1 METEHR
7 GSRPGA
13 GYRLGA
19 LSILIAG
26 LLLALA
32 ACGPGSSSAPASGSI
47 APASSSAAREAAPP
61 SAASAAATSPAAAA
75 APAYKLRTAY
85 TTAGATMASIWLA
98 AEQGG
103 FAEQGIDAEVVF
115 IGAGQAILGAL
126 SSQEAPIVMAGA
138 NQVIEANLQGGEY
151 TILGATMP
159 FLTNSIYV
167 HPSVERPDD
176 LRGKS
181 IGVSNFGAISHVAA
195 KVALEYWGLEE
206 GRDVT
211 IVRSGG
217 TPETLAAMQSGAIAG
232 GSFSPPQTFQARD
245 LGFRE
250 LLDVGSTHYDF
261 GSAALVSTRRYVA
274 DNPDLVERYLKGVM
288 RGVQVFKTNRD
299 VAVESIMRNTR
310 TDNRQLAEETWEFYR
325 DKMTEDLTMSPRAI
339 ENNLR
344 MVAEQ
349 RPDALSARPEQFLDN
364 SFAERIRASGY
375 LEQLRRGQ

>member
-1 METEHR
+1 MASYQAR
-7 GSRPGA
+7 RPA
-13 GYRLGA
+13 PPRRAPLA
-19 LSILIAG
+19 VLTTG

-32 ACGPGSSSAPASGSI
+32 ACGPA
-47 APASSSAAREAAPP
+47 ASSGPAGGNAPVGAATP
-61 SAASAAATSPAAAA
+61 AASASTAAPAPDAPPAAAV
-75 APAYKLRTAY
+75 PPTRLRTAY
-85 TTAGATMASIWLA
+85 TTAGATMASVWLA
-98 AEQGG
+98 AEQGA

-159 FLTNSIYV
+159 YLTNSIYV
-167 HPSVERPDD
+167 HPSIERPDD

-245 LGFRE
+245 LGYRE
-250 LLDVGSTHYDF
+250 LLDVASTHYEF
-261 GSAALVSTRRYVA
+261 GSSALVSTRRYVA
-274 DNPDLVERYLKGVM
+274 DNPDLTERYLKAIM
-288 RGVQVFKTNRD
+288 RGVQIFKTDRD

-310 TDNRQLAEETWEFYR
+310 TDNRALAEETWAFYR
-325 DKMTEDLTMSPRAI
+325 DKMSEDLTISPKAV

-349 RPDALSARPEQFLDN
+349 HPEALSARPDQFLDN
-364 SFAERIRASGY
+364 RFVDRIRASGY
-375 LEQLRRGQ
+375 LDQLRQRQ